1 MKLDLREQERAAKKF
16 VADWLDKGNEKSD
29 TQNFWIRLL
38 HDVYGVD
45 DPTSYIQFEKRV
57 KNQYT
62 RNVNFI
68 DGYISNT
75 LVLIEQKDI
84 KIDLSKPE
92 LRSGKM
98 VTPYEQAKGYADS
111 LRNSEKPN
119 WIITSNFK
127 EFWIYDMDQIE
138 PDKNGICIPLEDLPK
153 RAHEMNFLI
162 SEKDHHLS
170 KEMALSIQAG
180 DLVGELYDAF
190 SKQYHAVST
199 LDEKI
204 IDNHLNRLCVRIVF
218 CLYAEDSGLFGTKTA
233 FHDYLEQFET
243 KHMRKAL
250 VDLFKVLNTK
260 VEERDPFMDDDLA
273 VFPYVNG
280 GLFADDDLMIPHFTD
295 ELKNLLLSHASD
307 GFDWSDISPT
317 IFGAVFESTLNPET
331 RRSGGMHYTSIENIH
346 KVIDPLF
353 LDDLKQEFREIKE
366 LKQPKTIE
374 KRINEFQEKLAN
386 LTFLD
391 PACGSGNFLTETYLS
406 IRRLENQAIA
416 YKNKNQGQWLLDS
429 IESPIK
435 VSINQFYGIEINDF
449 AVTVAKTALWIAEC
463 QMMKETE
470 DIILADLDFLPLTTN
485 ASIIEENAL
494 RIDWEDVV
502 SPEKVNYIMGNPPFI
517 GARMMN
523 NSQKEDLNG
532 IFSDWKNAGN
542 LDFVSCWFKKSSD
555 FMKGTQIRTALVST
569 NSIVQG
575 DSVAIL
581 WKPLFQN
588 GLHIDFAYTTFQWDS
603 EAKIKAH
610 VHCVIIG
617 FSHILNFD
625 KPRLYNNEISRTV
638 QNINAYLLDSPNIFI
653 SSRSKPICNVP
664 SIGIGNQP
672 IDGGNYLFTE
682 DAMREF
688 ILKEPLAKDWFKPW
702 YGSYEFINRKPRYCL
717 WLGDCPPNIL
727 RQMPHCL
734 RRVEAV
740 KIFRSNSKRKSTL
753 KLASKPTR
761 FQTENMPS
769 GDYIVI
775 PKVSSQRRR
784 YVPMGMMSSDVLCSD
799 LVFIIPN
806 ATIYHFGVLNSNV
819 HMAWMRLV
827 CGRLKSDYRYS
838 KDIVYN
844 NFPWPSPNDKDRTN
858 IEETAKKILGTR
870 KIHSDCSL
878 ADLYDELTMPCDLR
892 EAHKQND
899 KAVMKAYGFKPSM
912 TEEEIVSELMKIY
925 QELTE

>member
-1 MKLDLREQERAAKKF
+1 MKLELKEQERAAKKF

-199 LDEKI
+199 LDEKT

-260 VEERDPFMDDDLA
+260 VEERDPFMDEDLA
-273 VFPYVNG
+273 AFPYVNG

-406 IRRLENQAIA
+406 IRRLENQVIA
-416 YKNKNQGQWLLDS
+416 YKNKNQGQWLLDNVD
-429 IESPIK
+429 SPIK

-470 DIILADLDFLPLTTN
+470 DIILSDLDFLPLTTN

-494 RIDWEDVV
+494 RIDWN
-502 SPEKVNYIMGNPPFI
+502 KVISSDKVDYIMGNPPFV
-517 GARMMN
+517 GFTYMSKN
-523 NSQKEDLNG
+523 QKDDMAKLFPG
-532 IFSDWKNAGN
+532 IKN
-542 LDFVSCWFKKSSD
+542 LDFVCGWYKKCSD
-555 FMKGTQIRTALVST
+555 YIQNTKIECGLVST

-575 DSVAIL
+575 ETCARL
-581 WKPLFQN
+581 WECLNVKIN
-588 GLHIDFAYTTFQWDS
+588 FAYRTFEWDS
-603 EAKIKAH
+603 EAKTKAH
-610 VHCVIIG
+610 VHCVILG
-617 FSHILNFD
+617 FAYFDRNKKILYSND
-625 KPRLYNNEISRTV
+625 SVSVVK
-638 QNINAYLLDSPNIFI
+638 NINYYLYDAPNILVK
-653 SSRSKPICNVP
+653 SRNKPLCNVNKM
-664 SIGIGNQP
+664 IYGNKP
-672 IDGGNYLFTE
+672 ADGGNLIVEKEDLNLFKQDE
-682 DAMREF
+682 CARKYIRPLLGASEF
-688 ILKEPLAKDWFKPW
+688 LHNKE
-702 YGSYEFINRKPRYCL
+702 RYCL
-717 WLGDCPPNIL
+717 WLDGVSPAELKKSKLIL
-727 RQMPHCL
+727 ERIKKCKESRLSSVAKGIQKF
-734 RRVEAV
+734 AD
-740 KIFRSNSKRKSTL
+740 T
-753 KLASKPTR
+753 
-761 FQTENMPS
+761 PS
-769 GDYIVI
+769 LFAQRTQPVGKEFILI
-775 PKVSSQRRR
+775 PRVSSQRRN
-784 YVPMGMMSSDVLCSD
+784 YIPIGFIDGDTIVTDAVQ
-799 LVFIIPN
+799 IIPE
-806 ATIYHFGVLNSNV
+806 ASLFEFGIITSSV
-819 HMAWMRLV
+819 HMSWMKVV
-827 CGRLKSDYRYS
+827 CGRLKSDFRYS
-838 KDIVYN
+838 KDVVYN
-844 NFPWPSPNDKDRTN
+844 NFPWVEVSYDLKNEI
-858 IEETAKKILGTR
+858 IETSKKILEAR
-870 KIHSDCSL
+870 SKYLDSSL
-878 ADLYDELTMPCDLR
+878 ADLYDPLLMPVDLR
-892 EAHKQND
+892 KAHEEND
-899 KAVMKAYGFKPSM
+899 KAVMKAYGFKTSM
-912 TEEEIVSELMKIY
+912 SEEEIVAELMKMY
-925 QELTE
+925 QELTK